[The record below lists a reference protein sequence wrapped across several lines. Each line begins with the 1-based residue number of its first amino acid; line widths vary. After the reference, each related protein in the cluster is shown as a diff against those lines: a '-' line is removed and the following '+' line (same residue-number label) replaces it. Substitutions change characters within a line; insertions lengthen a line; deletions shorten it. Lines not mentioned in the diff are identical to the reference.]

1 MGSRSGFA
9 LAASLMV
16 LALLSVL
23 GAAAIQSTTVEVK
36 ISAHDRDARTALVL
50 AEAALEEARYYTAR
64 AWGKIAGPTSLPP
77 SSVRVT
83 VTTPLPP
90 GTPWAADLY
99 RGFTL
104 HDRAGRAFT
113 VEENT
118 DLPAPRITVSAPG
131 GVAPAE
137 GRFFLVREIPS
148 AAVSGTRLSVGD
160 DAWAGNSPPG
170 TWAGWTLWDADGVA
184 YRVVGSDRDLLASPA
199 RVLLDLSAEPGPAP
213 YRLGRNPWVSALAS
227 GSAPLG
233 DAVSGTPDAWDRA
246 FALPS
251 GAELGR
257 AEVRAEGIGPGE
269 YRLVSVGRVGTSRG
283 RAEAQVHR
291 AGLPTQRVADWKVG
305 DDE

>member
-50 AEAALEEARYYTAR
+50 AEAALEEARYYAAR
-64 AWGKIAGPTSLPP
+64 AWGKIASPTPVPP

-83 VTTPLPP
+83 VSTPLPP
-90 GTPWAADLY
+90 GTPWSTDLY

-104 HDRAGRAFT
+104 HDRAGRAFV

-118 DLPAPRITVSAPG
+118 GLPTPAITLSAPG
-131 GVAPAE
+131 GVVPTE

-148 AAVSGTRLSVGD
+148 AAVSGARLSVED
-160 DAWAGNSPPG
+160 DTWAVSSPPG
-170 TWAGWTLWDADGVA
+170 TWAGWTLWDADGRA
-184 YRVVGSDRDLLASPA
+184 YRVVGSDRDLLSSPA

-213 YRLGRNPWVSALAS
+213 YRLGRNPWVAALAS
-227 GSAPLG
+227 GAAPQG
-233 DAVSGTPDAWDRA
+233 DAVSGTPDAWDRT
-246 FALPS
+246 FDLSS
-251 GAELGR
+251 GAEIGR
-257 AEVRAEGIGPGE
+257 AEVKAERVAPGE

-283 RAEAQVHR
+283 RAEARVHR
-291 AGLPTQRVADWKVG
+291 AGLPTQRIADWKVG
-305 DDE
+305 DDG